1 MLSTVEANVKDQYL
15 ISIRLI
21 ERLHRRFLDVIKA
34 ELDRLGIEDI
44 NNVQTL
50 ILFNINEEQLTV
62 GELTVR
68 GYYLGS
74 NVSYNVKKLV
84 ENDYLIQER
93 SSHDRRMTRVRLSD
107 KGLELTARISE
118 LYQRNS
124 RGARGRYVGDEQLR
138 QTNQTLMSLE
148 RYWSSQISSGR
159 RSGWSSPRNAR
170 SVPTSVGRG
179 RLVQLLELSLQRFH
193 PVAQLAHL
201 GVQARGLSLPQLP
214 RPGLAR
220 CLRCPSAASPRPLNG
235 RNMLAAR

>member
-1 MLSTVEANVKDQYL
+1 VKDQYL

-50 ILFNINEEQLTV
+50 ILFNINEDQLTV

-84 ENDYLIQER
+84 ENEYLIQER
-93 SSHDRRMTRVRLSD
+93 SSHDRRMTRVRLSP
-107 KGLELTARISE
+107 KGLELTTKISE

-124 RGARGRYVGDEQLR
+124 EELSAKFLVEDQLR
-138 QTNQTLMSLE
+138 AANQALMGLE
-148 RYWSSQISSGR
+148 RYWSSQISYG
-159 RSGWSSPRNAR
+159 
-170 SVPTSVGRG
+170 
-179 RLVQLLELSLQRFH
+179 
-193 PVAQLAHL
+193 
-201 GVQARGLSLPQLP
+201 
-214 RPGLAR
+214 
-220 CLRCPSAASPRPLNG
+220 PSFGSMEIEG
-235 RNMLAAR
+235 